1 MVNAAVLDATQRHE
15 QSPALQHE
23 LQRYR
28 QALLTSLMTSAA
40 MVEARDPYT
49 GGHLWRV
56 ARFSM
61 TLAEHAGLDALESI
75 RIGIAGFLHDIGKIA
90 IPDAVLRKPGK
101 LTDDEF
107 AVIKTHPDVGASM
120 LAGHPLAALVEPAV
134 LWHHEMPNGRGYP
147 QQLRGDAIPLDAR
160 IVGICDAFDAMTST
174 RPYRAGMPIEKALE
188 IIEQQLGE
196 QFDATLGRLFI
207 DLGRAGAWQHIVGHS
222 DDGIPLGVCPACGPT
237 LVRTQH
243 TVDGETVTCPACFA
257 QLQWQQE
264 EGPAVSAPSIQQ
276 GRHWRAVPT
285 GQRALFAVA
294 QPDPQL
300 INQLVQRWAA
310 LKDL

>member
-1 MVNAAVLDATQRHE
+1 MANHHSTVASAASADAPTDLAQELD
-15 QSPALQHE
+15 L
-23 LQRYR
+23 YR

-61 TLAEHAGLDALESI
+61 TLAEHAGLDALEST

-107 AVIKTHPDVGASM
+107 AVIKTHPEVGASM
-120 LAGHPLAALVEPAV
+120 LAGHPLAALVEPAI

-147 QQLRGDAIPLDAR
+147 QQLQGDAIPVDAR

-174 RPYRAGMPIEKALE
+174 RPYRVGMPIEQALD
-188 IIEQQLGE
+188 IIEQQLGQ
-196 QFDATLGRLFI
+196 QFDAKFGRLFV
-207 DLGRAGAWQHIVGHS
+207 DLGRTGAWQHIVGHS
-222 DDGIPLGVCPACGPT
+222 DDGIPLAVCPACGPT
-237 LVRTQH
+237 LVRTRQTH
-243 TVDGETVTCPACFA
+243 DGDAVTCPACFA
-257 QLQWQQE
+257 QMQWQRDDGNWQVK
-264 EGPAVSAPSIQQ
+264 PLAS
-276 GRHWRAVPT
+276 
-285 GQRALFAVA
+285 RALFAVA

-300 INQLVQRWAA
+300 INQLVQRWSAVQSA
-310 LKDL
+310 

>member
-1 MVNAAVLDATQRHE
+1 MGNPAMLDAAERHE
-15 QSPALQHE
+15 QQPTLQQE
-23 LQRYR
+23 LQQYR
-28 QALLTSLMTSAA
+28 QALLTSLMTSAV

-61 TLAEHAGLDALESI
+61 TLAEHAGLDALEST

-300 INQLVQRWAA
+300 IEQLVTRWLR
-310 LKDL
+310 LKQ

>member
-1 MVNAAVLDATQRHE
+1 MGNGALLDAAAHNQPPH
-15 QSPALQHE
+15 ALQQE
-23 LQRYR
+23 LQQYR
-28 QALLTSLMTSAA
+28 QALLTSLMTSAV

-61 TLAEHAGLDALESI
+61 TLAEHAGLDALEST

-107 AVIKTHPDVGASM
+107 AVIKTHPEVGASM

-147 QQLRGDAIPLDAR
+147 QQLCGDAIPLDAR

-174 RPYRAGMPIEKALE
+174 RPYRAGMPIEKALQ

-196 QFDATLGRLFI
+196 QFDATLGRLFV
-207 DLGRAGAWQHIVGHS
+207 DLGRAGEWQHIVGHS

-237 LVRTQH
+237 LVRTKH
-243 TVDGETVTCPACFA
+243 TADGETVACPACFA

-264 EGPAVSAPSIQQ
+264 ASTTASAPSTQQ
-276 GRHWRAVPT
+276 SRTWRAVPT

-300 INQLVQRWAA
+300 IEQLVTRWQR
-310 LKDL
+310 LSQ

>member
-1 MVNAAVLDATQRHE
+1 MVNAAVLDAAAHHQPPHV
-15 QSPALQHE
+15 LQQQ
-23 LQRYR
+23 LQQYR

-61 TLAEHAGLDALESI
+61 TLAEHAGLDALEST

-107 AVIKTHPDVGASM
+107 AVIKTHPEVGASM

-174 RPYRAGMPIEKALE
+174 RPYRAGMPIEQALA

-196 QFDATLGRLFI
+196 QFDATLGRLFV
-207 DLGRAGAWQHIVGHS
+207 DLGRAGEWQHIVGHS

-243 TVDGETVTCPACFA
+243 TADGETVACPACFA
-257 QLQWQQE
+257 QLQWQHE
-264 EGPAVSAPSIQQ
+264 DKPSAPSIQQ
-276 GRHWRAVPT
+276 SRSWRAVPT

-310 LKDL
+310 LKDQ